1 MKRTLAILIFV
12 FSMMC
17 PSLSEGLADTVVGY
31 WISSTGT
38 PIKIG
43 FNAPNGQDVL
53 MWIGEGEAQMGW
65 LNGSRNG
72 DTILTYKS
80 GDGTT
85 MIGTLDA
92 AADVIRVESESS
104 SFTATWYRKH

>member
-1 MKRTLAILIFV
+1 MKRSLAIFLLV
-12 FSMMC
+12 LSTMC

-43 FNAPNGQDVL
+43 YNAPDGQNVL
-53 MWIGEGEAQMGW
+53 MWIGGGEAQMAW

-72 DTILTYKS
+72 ETVVTYKS

-85 MIGTLDA
+85 MVGVLDA
-92 AADVIRVESESS
+92 AADVIRVKSESS